1 MKDVERGKTL
11 WLTTRTVND
20 PAPVPEPSPIHGSYH
35 WTFERAVAAG
45 LIPLT
50 VAPFAGGSLNPGM
63 DAVLCALLLVHS
75 HGGFQQILVDYIPN
89 SRYPKARKFSMW
101 TLNAITVL
109 VGIGLYEF
117 ETNDVGLTET
127 IKRVWKA

>member
-1 MKDVERGKTL
+1 MFLVTRDSR
-11 WLTTRTVND
+11 LTDMRPVND
-20 PAPVPEPSPIHGSYH
+20 PVPVPNPSPIHGSYH

-50 VAPFAGGSLNPGM
+50 LAPFAGASLNPGM
-63 DAVLCALLLVHS
+63 DAVLCSLLLLHC
-75 HGGFQQILVDYIPN
+75 HGGFKQVITDYIPTKG
-89 SRYPKARKFSMW
+89 YPKSRKIATW
-101 TLNAITVL
+101 TLNAATVL

-127 IKRVWKA
+127 VKRVWKA

>member
-63 DAVLCALLLVHS
+63 DAVLCTLLLVHS
-75 HGGFQQILVDYIPN
+75 HGGFQQILVDYIPTN
-89 SRYPKARKFSMW
+89 RYPKARKFSMW
-101 TLNAITVL
+101 TLNAVTVL